1 MFNVEFN
8 NKNNEWNVRFFVSQA
23 AADVFAKN
31 VELQGGTVL
40 FCGNPRDVLGEPTWE
55 SVTMNG
61 RYSCD

>member
-8 NKNNEWNVRFFVSQA
+8 NKNNVWNFRTFRTQA

-40 FCGNPRDVLGEPTWE
+40 FCGNPRDVLAEPTWS
-55 SVTMNG
+55 SVTMDG
-61 RYSCD
+61 RFSCD

>member
-8 NKNNEWNVRFFVSQA
+8 NKNGECAFRTFRTQA

-55 SVTMNG
+55 SVTMDG
-61 RYSCD
+61 RFSCD